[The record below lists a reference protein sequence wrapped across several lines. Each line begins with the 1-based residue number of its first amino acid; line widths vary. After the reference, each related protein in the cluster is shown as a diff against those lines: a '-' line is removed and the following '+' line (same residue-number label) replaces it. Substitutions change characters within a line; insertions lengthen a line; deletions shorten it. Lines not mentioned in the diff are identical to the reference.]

1 MKPQARF
8 TLALA
13 LGLAPLALAG
23 CTQQRPA
30 ERPAVSPAA
39 EVIGKAESCIPIHW
53 FNETRIRDDWTIDFI
68 GSGKRVWRN
77 TLPHRCPGLRAENA
91 LTYETSLSQ
100 LCSNDIVYVLRN
112 YAGRLERGPGCGL
125 GPFVPVK
132 IGK

>member
-8 TLALA
+8 TLAL
-13 LGLAPLALAG
+13 LPLALAA
-23 CTQQRPA
+23 CSQERPA

-39 EVIGKAESCIPIHW
+39 ELIGKAESCIPIAW

-68 GSGKRVWRN
+68 GSGGRAWRN

-100 LCSNDIVYVLRN
+100 LCSTDIVYVLRN
-112 YAGRLERGPGCGL
+112 YAGTPERGPGCGL

-132 IGK
+132 LTKK